1 MRVLGM
7 ISGTSHDGIDVAV
20 VDFELVGSVLEGRVG
35 HTASTPYPDE
45 LRARLIAAL
54 PPAPTTL
61 AEVCELDTLIGQSFA
76 EAAIRPSWS
85 KPRAFR
91 PLLVTTASI
100 SALAGPMSY
109 ACSEP
114 SRTTVMFEMP
124 PRLSAPA
131 PPSCSPSSSPSSTD
145 TSGAPCPPAVMSL
158 ILTSDSTGAPVRS
171 AIQAGWPICSV
182 PSACVPSTQW

>member
-76 EAAIRPSWS
+76 EAAAQAVARGGPVDLIVSHGQTVYHW
-85 KPRAFR
+85 
-91 PLLVTTASI
+91 VEGTH
-100 SALAGPMSY
+100 ALGTLQIGQPAGSP
-109 ACSEP
+109 
-114 SRTTVMFEMP
+114 
-124 PRLSAPA
+124 SAPA
-131 PPSCSPSSSPSSTD
+131 RRCCP
-145 TSGAPCPPAVMSL
+145 TSGSGTSRPAGTARRWCRCWTGCCSAG
-158 ILTSDSTGAPVRS
+158 TRAARERSTWAASR
-171 AIQAGWPICSV
+171 
-182 PSACVPSTQW
+182 T